1 MLQGIRANKRTLRKT
16 MRATLRELSEADIQA
31 QSQAIASKVMALPA
45 FQTCRTISCYLSMP
59 SAEAQTASLVMN
71 ILADQKK
78 QLFIPTIV
86 SEDDRMD
93 FVRLYDEEDFKGL
106 PVGLWGIPQPT
117 AQWKNENRQSVLES
131 SAGNLDVILLP
142 GLAFDRSLS
151 RLGHG
156 KGYYDKFL
164 SSYITA
170 AKRPRPLLVALALQ
184 QQLLDAG
191 QVPITDSDWKVDV
204 VITPND
210 TITKDDSPN
219 VL

>member
-1 MLQGIRANKRTLRKT
+1 MLQGIRANKRTLRKI